1 MRTRDCKQPQRLC
14 RILIFCLA
22 VLLFASMQARAES
35 DPFETHET
43 VEKEVGVQK
52 RMQQREGKW
61 AKKRQA
67 LTTRYEALESER
79 QALKARKERLADKLA
94 LRRQKVAQLEQDLRE
109 ASRVKKELRATL
121 EGIAGRL
128 EQFVSN
134 DLPFLES
141 ERSRRI
147 KALKTDL
154 LDPDMSLAEK
164 TRRTLEALQ
173 VELDYGR
180 RLEVTEK
187 SVNIAGR
194 KVAVDVLRVG
204 RLSLFCRSAD
214 GNTLGRYVPAEES
227 WQPLAA
233 KHEVPV
239 SKAMEIA
246 RQQRPADMIKL
257 PLGRLEVQ

>member
-1 MRTRDCKQPQRLC
+1 MRLRDCKQSRRLYG
-14 RILIFCLA
+14 LIVFCLSGL
-22 VLLFASMQARAES
+22 LLFSVQVQADS
-35 DPFETHET
+35 DPMEIHKTT
-43 VEKEVGVQK
+43 EKEISVRK

-67 LTTRYEALESER
+67 LTARYEALESER
-79 QALKARKERLADKLA
+79 RALEAEKERLADKLA
-94 LRRQKVAQLEQDLRE
+94 LRRQKMDQLEQDLRE
-109 ASRVKKELRATL
+109 ASRVKKELRVTL

-128 EQFVSN
+128 EEFVSN

-147 KALKTDL
+147 KELKTSM
-154 LDPDMSLAEK
+154 LDPDVPLAEK
-164 TRRTLEALQ
+164 TRKTLEALE

-180 RLEVTEK
+180 RLEVTEE
-187 SVNIAGR
+187 SVRIDGR
-194 KVAVDVLRVG
+194 EVAVDVLRVG
-204 RLSLFCRSAD
+204 RLSLFCRSPD
-214 GNTLGRYVPAEES
+214 GSTLGRYVPAKES

-233 KHEVPV
+233 RHEASI

>member
-1 MRTRDCKQPQRLC
+1 MQFKNTRWLWSGTCL
-14 RILIFCLA
+14 LCLA
-22 VLLFASMQARAES
+22 GLLFVSTQVRAAA
-35 DPFETHET
+35 DPLETHET
-43 VEKEVGVQK
+43 VEKEIDVRK

-61 AKKRQA
+61 AKKRRA
-67 LTTRYEALESER
+67 LTARYEALESER
-79 QALKARKERLADKLA
+79 QALEAEKERLADQLA
-94 LRRQKVAQLEQDLRE
+94 LRRQKVDQLEQDLRE

-121 EGIAGRL
+121 ENIAGRL
-128 EQFVSN
+128 EEFVSK

-147 KALKTDL
+147 KELKTNL
-154 LDPDMSLAEK
+154 LDPDMPLAEK
-164 TRRTLEALQ
+164 TRQILEALQ

-180 RLEVTEK
+180 RLEVTEE
-187 SVNIAGR
+187 SVRIDGR
-194 KVAVDVLRVG
+194 QVAVDVLRVG
-204 RLSLFCRSAD
+204 RLSLFCRSPD
-214 GNTLGRYVPAEES
+214 GSTLGRYVPAEER

-233 KHEVPV
+233 KHDAPI